1 MSPGRPRRPPT
12 RVASALFG
20 PRVIDVDDLDLA
32 LEAAR
37 IGADVIRPRHVRSV
51 EYKGT
56 VDPVTNADT
65 EAQERIISVL
75 AHHRPADAILAEEH
89 PGVAGATGRWWLIDP
104 LDGTVNFV
112 HGIPHVAVSI
122 ALYEDGQPLVG
133 VVIDVFHREEFSSVT
148 GSGAWLDGRLL
159 EVSDNAFDSSLVGTG
174 FPYDRRERAQELG
187 AVVGTVLAHVQGLRR
202 MGTASLD
209 LAWVAAGRL
218 DGFWEIGLKPW
229 DVAAGLILVRE
240 AGGVATNLD
249 GAPSTPFD
257 SHFVVSNGIAHE
269 PLRSLL
275 ASVMADR

>member
-1 MSPGRPRRPPT
+1 M
-12 RVASALFG
+12 ASAFLG

-37 IGADVIRPRHVRSV
+37 LGAEVIRPWHVRSV
-51 EYKGT
+51 AYKGT

-65 EAQERIISVL
+65 EAQERILSVL
-75 AHHRPADAILAEEH
+75 THHRPADAILAEEQA
-89 PGVAGATGRWWLIDP
+89 GVAGTNGRWWLVDP

-133 VVIDVFHREEFSSVT
+133 VVVDVFHREEFSSVT
-148 GSGAWLDGRLL
+148 GSGAWLNGRPL
-159 EVSDNAFDSSLVGTG
+159 EVSHTDLDSSIVGTG
-174 FPYDRRERAQELG
+174 FPYDRRDRAQELG

-240 AGGVATNLD
+240 AGGVVTDLH

-257 SHFVVSNGIAHE
+257 AHFVVSNGIAHE

-275 ASVMADR
+275 ASVMTDL